1 MKISAVKI
9 RKLFS
14 ENEDL
19 YEKIVV
25 ASKRHRQIVES
36 RVVQL
41 EAFEEIEDTDQ
52 LEQYDDIDHNVEK
65 PISIAMS
72 QLFENE
78 LEWSY
83 EKEE

>member
-14 ENEDL
+14 DNEDL

-65 PISIAMS
+65 PISIAMG
-72 QLFENE
+72 QLFDNE

>member
-65 PISIAMS
+65 PISVAMG
-72 QLFENE
+72 QLFDNE